1 MNAISETSAAAP
13 PHHIPIAGSGCAAAT
28 QSGERIKLGH
38 ATSAQDRVPLGQKLA
53 VGAGG
58 FPVQNGGMVVQY
70 MGQPIYQILLGLNP
84 VLFGL
89 AMTIPR
95 ALDAFL
101 DPVVGSISDRHR
113 SPHGRRRP
121 FVFVGAIAMAL
132 SFFLIWMVGPSWS
145 EATKFTW
152 LVTTTILFF
161 VAYSVFTVPLT
172 SLTYEL
178 TPDYHER
185 TRVMVYWAVFYNAGN
200 FMLNW
205 YAPMATSKWFG
216 NPLTGAR
223 WVALG
228 IGILFFI
235 GLGVLPAIFGRERFY
250 SVAVKEQSKVGFFSA
265 VKQAASSRPMMAM
278 VGVIL
283 ALNFCGTIAG
293 SLAQYIVI
301 YHVKGGNVAA
311 GITLNAM
318 NGTGFAI
325 VGFAAIPV
333 ISWLATRFGKRRAMQ
348 IILVL
353 AALGGVSKWF
363 IFTPSMPYLLLLDAV
378 LNGPVWVA
386 LGLLIPSMMADLCD
400 WDEQH
405 YGERREGLI
414 SAVFSWITKVGLSFT
429 FLFSGIALQISGF
442 KSDLGAAQPDGTIT
456 WMRVLFVASSVLAPG
471 LAMLCLWLY
480 PITEEKAYAIR
491 GELEKRRGVV

>member
-1 MNAISETSAAAP
+1 MKPSHVTNP
-13 PHHIPIAGSGCAAAT
+13 N
-28 QSGERIKLGH
+28 
-38 ATSAQDRVPLGQKLA
+38 DRVPLAQKLG

-58 FPVQNGGMVVQY
+58 LPFQNGGMVVQY
-70 MGQPIYQILLGLNP
+70 MAQPIYQILLGLNP

-101 DPVVGSISDRHR
+101 DPLMGAISDRHR
-113 SPHGRRRP
+113 SKHGRRRP
-121 FVFVGAIAMAL
+121 FVFMGAIGLAV
-132 SFFLIWMVGPSWS
+132 SFFLIWMVAPSWS
-145 EATKFTW
+145 QSAKFTW
-152 LVTTTILFF
+152 LLVTTILFF
-161 VAYSVFTVPLT
+161 IAFTVFSVPLT

-185 TRVMVYWAVFYNAGN
+185 TRVMAFWAFFFNTGN
-200 FMLNW
+200 FLINW
-205 YAPMATSKWFG
+205 YAPIATWKGFSD
-216 NPLTGAR
+216 PLTGAR
-223 WVALG
+223 WVALV
-228 IGILFFI
+228 IGIVLFM
-235 GLGVLPAIFGRERFY
+235 GLGSLPAIFGRERFY
-250 SVAVKEQSKVGFFSA
+250 SVAAKEERKIGFFSA
-265 VKQAASSRPMMAM
+265 IKQAVSSRPMLAL

-301 YHVKGGNVAA
+301 YHVKGGDVSA

-325 VGFAAIPV
+325 VGFAAIPLL
-333 ISWLATRFGKRRAMQ
+333 SWLATRFGKRRAMQ
-348 IILVL
+348 IVLIL
-353 AALGGVSKWF
+353 AALGGASKWF
-363 IFTPSMPYLLLLDAV
+363 IFTPNIPYLLLLDAV

-400 WDEQH
+400 WDEQR

-442 KSDLGAAQPDGTIT
+442 KAELGAVQPEGTLT
-456 WMRVLFVASSVLAPG
+456 WMRILFTASSVLAPG

-480 PITEEKAYAIR
+480 PITEEKAYALR
-491 GELEKRRGVV
+491 AELEKRRGTV